1 MTAVLQHPLGPTT
14 VQQWLAT
21 DRPADGSRHEL
32 ILGYLHVT
40 PAPSGRH
47 QRAAFRL
54 ARFLEDAVEDA
65 GREHELHVVPAVNVE
80 ISSAFRTALIPDV
93 AVLNVE
99 PDLVSFQPEHLVLA
113 VEVWSP
119 GNTAAERRTKLAGYA
134 AAGVEYLWI
143 VDLDDTGATV
153 TTHRLRL
160 GSYTPET
167 VIKPGDPDTLVT
179 SAPVPVRIVPARL
192 T

>member
-14 VQQWLAT
+14 VEQWLAT
-21 DRPADGSRHEL
+21 DRPADGSRREL

-54 ARFLEDAVEDA
+54 ARFLEDAVETA
-65 GREHELHVVPAVNVE
+65 GLEHELHVVPAVNVE

-99 PDLVSFQPEHLVLA
+99 PDRVAFQPEHLVLA

-119 GNTAAERRTKLAGYA
+119 GNTTAERRTKLAGYA
-134 AAGVEYLWI
+134 SAGVEYVWI
-143 VDLDDTGATV
+143 VDLGDTGATV

-160 GSYTPET
+160 GSYVPET

-179 SAPVPVRIVPARL
+179 SAPVPVRIISARL
-192 T
+192 V

>member
-1 MTAVLQHPLGPTT
+1 MV
-14 VQQWLAT
+14 
-21 DRPADGSRHEL
+21 
-32 ILGYLHVT
+32 HV
-40 PAPSGRH
+40 
-47 QRAAFRL
+47 
-54 ARFLEDAVEDA
+54 
-65 GREHELHVVPAVNVE
+65 VNVE

-99 PDLVSFQPEHLVLA
+99 PHLVAFRLEYLVLA

-119 GNTAAERRTKLAGYA
+119 GNTNVERRTKLAGY

-160 GSYTPET
+160 GAYVPET
-167 VIKPGDPDTLVT
+167 VIKPGGLDTLVT
-179 SAPVPVRIVPARL
+179 SAPVPVGSDVVGLVGVAVEPVSGRRPGSRHAQ
-192 T
+192 TAQKGC

>member
-1 MTAVLQHPLGPTT
+1 VTAVLQHPLGPTT
-14 VQQWLAT
+14 VEQWLAT
-21 DRPADGSRHEL
+21 DRPSDGSRLEL
-32 ILGYLHVT
+32 ILGYSHVT

-54 ARFLEDAVEDA
+54 ARFLEDAVDHA

-80 ISSAFRTALIPDV
+80 ISSAFRTALIPDI
-93 AVLNVE
+93 AVLNIE
-99 PDLVSFQPEHLVLA
+99 PDLVAFQPDHLVLA

-134 AAGVEYLWI
+134 AAGVQYLWI
-143 VDLDDTGATV
+143 VDLDDIGATV

-160 GSYTPET
+160 GSYMPET
-167 VIKPGDPDTLVT
+167 VVKPGDPDTLVAA
-179 SAPVPVRIVPARL
+179 APVPVWVVPARL